1 MADTTTGTIQ
11 SIRAT
16 VQSIELKLRQG
27 ELPEEGLDDLK
38 RAIDDARLRLWAA
51 ISAAASSEPGTV
63 LLGFRLRRAIEICR
77 GVSADLDAGTLGEH
91 QRELL
96 ELREAA
102 RAMTERLTASI
113 RGST

>member
-1 MADTTTGTIQ
+1 SREGLPPGVCAMLAGTLCGGTPMADTTTGTIQ

-51 ISAAASSEPGTV
+51 ISAAASSELGTV

-77 GVSADLDAGTLGEH
+77 GVS
-91 QRELL
+91 
-96 ELREAA
+96 
-102 RAMTERLTASI
+102 
-113 RGST
+113 